1 MDQRIASAA
10 PPRVVAGVRWC
21 FCAVAVAALLV
32 ALVPAAQ
39 AAANVRV
46 VVVGELGTGDAAMP
60 AVKAA
65 GGEVVRRLPLVNGV
79 VARVPAR
86 ALDDLRRT
94 AGVRA
99 VHPDRLFQL
108 HGAEADAAS
117 SGVTLAQVREAM
129 GVDGANAAGEGVDVA
144 LVDSGITPVPGLDDP
159 NKVVNGPDL
168 SADRDDETLRHL
180 DAFGHGTHLA
190 GIVGAS
196 GAGVSGVAPA
206 SRLVNVKVADSD
218 GATSLSRLLG
228 AIDWVVHNRSRGD
241 LNIRVLN
248 LAFGAETDGSYR
260 DDPLAFAVEQAW
272 RHGVVVVA
280 AAGNGGHDSSSL
292 DTPAADPY
300 VLAVG
305 SQDML
310 GTVTRD
316 DDVVADF
323 SSRGT
328 AERSP
333 DVLAPGVGIVS
344 LDVPGGYLDELF
356 PHARVGDGG
365 FRGSGTS
372 QSAAAASGAV
382 AVLLQRRPDLTP
394 DEAKALLRASAEPLA
409 GADATLQ
416 GAGAIQL
423 GAAVSS
429 PVTAAAHQTWLPAL
443 GGPWRARG
451 ALGLELAVEHP
462 EASRWSASRW
472 SASRWSASRWS
483 ASRWSA
489 SRWSAAGWG
498 DDQ

>member
-1 MDQRIASAA
+1 MEQAIGSTAL
-10 PPRVVAGVRWC
+10 PGVLAGVRWRI
-21 FCAVAVAALLV
+21 CAVAVAAL
-32 ALVPAAQ
+32 ALLTVLAPAAR
-39 AAANVRV
+39 AGTNVRV
-46 VVVGELGTGDAAMP
+46 VVVGELGAGVASKT
-60 AVKAA
+60 AVEAV
-65 GGEVVRRLPLVNGV
+65 GGKVVRRLPLINGV

-86 ALDDLRRT
+86 ALDDLRRA

-99 VHPDRLFQL
+99 AELDRPFRL
-108 HGAEADAAS
+108 HGAETDAAS

-129 GVDGANAAGEGVDVA
+129 GIDGGDTGGAGVDVA
-144 LVDSGITPVPGLDDP
+144 LIDSGITPVPGLDDP
-159 NKVVNGPDL
+159 SKVVNGPDL
-168 SADRDDETLRHL
+168 SADRNDETLRHL

-190 GIVGAS
+190 GIIAAG
-196 GAGVSGVAPA
+196 GAGQSGIAPA

-218 GATSLSRLLG
+218 GATSLSRLMI
-228 AIDWVVHNRSRGD
+228 AIDWVARNRSRDG

-248 LAFGAETDGSYR
+248 LAFGADTSGGYR

-272 RHGVVVVA
+272 RRGIVVVA
-280 AAGNGGHDSSSL
+280 AAGNGGHDSTSL
-292 DTPAADPY
+292 DTPAVDPY

-344 LDVPGGYLDELF
+344 LAVTGGHLDELF
-356 PHARVGDGG
+356 PNARVGEGG

-382 AVLLQRRPDLTP
+382 AVLLQRRPELTA
-394 DEAKALLRASAEPLA
+394 DEVKAVLRGSAEPLA

-416 GAGAIQL
+416 GAGVIRL
-423 GAAVSS
+423 GAAASL
-429 PVTAAAHQTWLPAL
+429 PVTTAAGQSWLPARG
-443 GGPWRARG
+443 GGPWRA
-451 ALGLELAVEHP
+451 
-462 EASRWSASRW
+462 SASASPPRR
-472 SASRWSASRWS
+472 SATTRSRPGCRPTSSACT
-483 ASRWSA
+483 ASPRVRPA
-489 SRWSAAGWG
+489 
-498 DDQ
+498 